1 MSDKGS
7 MIPLAEAL
15 AKVDET
21 LGPLELSRERMAVTE
36 AAGRVLVEDQFSRLD
51 LPAFDKSAMDGYALL
66 KGDERESYRLLE
78 TVAAGNLPTRKLE
91 PGATTRVMTGAPV
104 PEGTGR
110 VVMQEYTSESDGV
123 VHVQDTADRSPNICW
138 KGEDLRAGDRVLRA
152 PVLLGPLH
160 LANLIGCGIT
170 EVEVARR
177 LRAAVLCTGDEIVD
191 APEQLGPGQIMNS
204 NGPLLGA
211 LCRRHELE
219 IVIHRRVPDDFQD
232 TVAALEQAVA
242 ESDIVIVSGGV
253 SVGDY
258 DFVGEALLAAG
269 LTRHFDR
276 VATKPGK
283 PMTFASAPGKA
294 VFGLP
299 GNPVS
304 VYLAFQLY
312 VVRAAGLMTG
322 CKAEGRHLRLPLQDA
337 FSRRKAARLQ
347 YVPCRVSAE
356 GFLQQVKYH
365 GSAHLLALAEADGF
379 FAVPRGAT
387 ELRAGEKVSF
397 MPLVGDLR

>member
-21 LGPLELSRERMAVTE
+21 LGPLELSRERIAVTE
-36 AAGRVLVEDQFSRLD
+36 ADGRVLVEDQYSRLD

-66 KGDERESYRLLE
+66 QGDERESYRLLE
-78 TVAAGNLPTRKLE
+78 TVAAGSVPTRRLQ
-91 PGATTRVMTGAPV
+91 PGTATRVMTGAPV

-110 VVMQEYTSESDGV
+110 VVMQEYTSTSDGIV
-123 VHVQDTADRSPNICW
+123 RVEDTADRSLNICR
-138 KGEDLRAGDRVLRA
+138 KGEDVRAGDRVLRA
-152 PVLLGPLH
+152 PILLGPLH

-191 APEQLGPGQIMNS
+191 APELLGPGKIMNS

-211 LCRRHELE
+211 LCRRHQLRVT
-219 IVIHRRVPDDFQD
+219 INRQVPDDFSA
-232 TVAALEQAVA
+232 TVAALEQALREA
-242 ESDIVIVSGGV
+242 DIVIVSGGV

-258 DFVGEALLAAG
+258 DFVGEALLSAG

-304 VYLAFQLY
+304 VYVAFHLY

-322 CKAEGRHLRLPLQDA
+322 CQAQARHIQLPLGA
-337 FSRRKAARLQ
+337 PFSRRKAERLE

-356 GFLQQVKYH
+356 GFLRQVEFH
-365 GSAHLLALAEADGF
+365 GSAHLLALAEADGL
-379 FAVPRGAT
+379 FAVPRGVT
-387 ELRAGEKVSF
+387 ELAAGEKVAF
-397 MPLVGDLR
+397 MPLRGELR